1 MSRTVDTMVAN
12 EVVSRGFFFGAAPT
26 RSRIHFFPT
35 AGTAGGHYPVGCTL
49 RVFGRD
55 IEDKSVQLD
64 GGRVSQPDGLRIED
78 AFPHVLAEAAG
89 AIGLEVSL
97 RASQGRLNL
106 LSSQV
111 YIESVSAQMNLV
123 FPSAPF
129 RPLENTA
136 GDVSADEAR
145 STKRSGL
152 VSVADG
158 QIASLVIINS
168 GTEPVQPKLSSL
180 GKQGEEI
187 ISLGTVSGNT
197 VFEFPMQELLSR
209 QVECHRT
216 LSGHLTV
223 APVSCYM
230 SENIDHVEV
239 YVLYRDGDSKMPCS
253 VNVL

>member
-1 MSRTVDTMVAN
+1 M
-12 EVVSRGFFFGAAPT
+12 
-26 RSRIHFFPT
+26 
-35 AGTAGGHYPVGCTL
+35 L
-49 RVFGRD
+49 RVFGRG
-55 IEDKSVQLD
+55 IEGKTVQLD

-78 AFPHVLAEAAG
+78 AFPNVLAEAAG
-89 AIGLEVSL
+89 PIGLEVIL

-136 GDVSADEAR
+136 LDASGDEVEN
-145 STKRSGL
+145 TKRSGL
-152 VSVADG
+152 VSLAEG
-158 QIASLVIINS
+158 QTASLVIINS
-168 GTEPVQPKLSSL
+168 GTEPVHPKLSSP
-180 GKQGEEI
+180 GKRGGET

-197 VFEFPMQELLSR
+197 VFEFPLQELLSR
-209 QVECHRT
+209 QAECHRT
-216 LSGHLTV
+216 LSGQLTA
-223 APVSCYM
+223 APLICYM
-230 SENIDHVEV
+230 SENIAHVEV